1 MKFSLKPLVPFKSK
15 TKSNKSS
22 SSDVVARHDPNS
34 ASLGSQTS
42 SISAA
47 TTPRTVLRASSE
59 CSVSAFCEIS
69 EIFRFFDLDGNGLIT
84 KEELVYTL
92 GRIGRSPP
100 SEKEVE
106 LMIAEADRDGD
117 GCISFDEFG
126 TIGPDLFF
134 GGGGA
139 ADRAEELRGAFEV
152 FDVDGDGKISAE
164 ELMRVFESIS
174 GGGSSG
180 GGGCSIEECRRM
192 IGGVDSDG
200 DGLVCFEDFARMM
213 ERVF

>member
-15 TKSNKSS
+15 AKSNKS

-42 SISAA
+42 SASAA
-47 TTPRTVLRASSE
+47 TTPRTVLRASCD

-84 KEELVYTL
+84 KEELVHAL
-92 GRIGRSPP
+92 ARIGPSPP
-100 SEKEVE
+100 SEEEVE

-126 TIGPDLFF
+126 TIGPELFF
-134 GGGGA
+134 GGRGA

-152 FDVDGDGKISAE
+152 FDADGDGKISAE
-164 ELMRVFESIS
+164 ELMRVFESI
-174 GGGSSG
+174 

>member
-22 SSDVVARHDPNS
+22 SSDVVTRHDPNS

-42 SISAA
+42 SVSAT
-47 TTPRTVLRASSE
+47 TTPRTVLRASSD

-84 KEELVYTL
+84 KEELVHAL
-92 GRIGRSPP
+92 ARIGPSPP
-100 SEKEVE
+100 SEEEVE

-126 TIGPDLFF
+126 TFGPELFF
-134 GGGGA
+134 GGGS
-139 ADRAEELRGAFEV
+139 ADRAEELRGAFGV
-152 FDVDGDGKISAE
+152 FDADGDGKISAE
-164 ELMRVFESIS
+164 ELMTVFESIS
-174 GGGSSG
+174 GGGAG
-180 GGGCSIEECRRM
+180 GGGECSIEECRRM

-213 ERVF
+213 DRVF